1 MRVLTFTKKQYIM
14 QRKVTNSG
22 ELLRWGLE
30 AGLARGRIRHDA
42 PIFEERR
49 FHLHIPLPP
58 RRYALHHAPLPSP
71 SCRSALFARRFVGG
85 RPDWA
90 QIESPDNLTTE
101 NRRTA
106 SPPPEKRLTGENES
120 SARCRRALE
129 KLPGL
134 PFCSRFGPSR
144 VEGAAGRHP
153 ERKPQT
159 SSLAQDDRQGTASA
173 QEDDPPLAPLQ
184 S

>member
-1 MRVLTFTKKQYIM
+1 M
-14 QRKVTNSG
+14 
-22 ELLRWGLE
+22 
-30 AGLARGRIRHDA
+30 
-42 PIFEERR
+42 P
-49 FHLHIPLPP
+49 
-58 RRYALHHAPLPSP
+58 PLPSP

-134 PFCSRFGPSR
+134 PFCSRFGNTCIQR
-144 VEGAAGRHP
+144 GAELLDESLLGLDIKKENVVHP
-153 ERKPQT
+153 VGYFY
-159 SSLAQDDRQGTASA
+159 D
-173 QEDDPPLAPLQ
+173 
-184 S
+184 